1 MEANAAIMEDAPAMI
16 FFFFMLYLKPI
27 KATQM
32 EW

>member
-1 MEANAAIMEDAPAMI
+1 MEANTAIMEDAPTMKL
-16 FFFFMLYLKPI
+16 FFFMLYLKAI

>member
-1 MEANAAIMEDAPAMI
+1 MEANTAIMEDAPTM
-16 FFFFMLYLKPI
+16 FFFFMLYLKAT

>member
-1 MEANAAIMEDAPAMI
+1 MEANAAMLEDALTMKP
-16 FFFFMLYLKPI
+16 FFFMLYLKVI